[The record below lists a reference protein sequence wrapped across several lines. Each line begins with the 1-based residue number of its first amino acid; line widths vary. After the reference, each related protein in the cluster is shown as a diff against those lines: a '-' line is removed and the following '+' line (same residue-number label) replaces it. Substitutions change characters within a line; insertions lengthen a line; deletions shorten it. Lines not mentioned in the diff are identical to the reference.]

1 MKKMIKYMKLN
12 TLNFE
17 MILLVIVFIFPTLTL
32 NSEDYS
38 APIIQP
44 GMPGS
49 PSKILDAD
57 EATKISNT
65 SYISA
70 DVEFL
75 QGMIVHHEQAI
86 VMSNM
91 ADERTNNKTI
101 IDLAKRIDVSQ
112 EDEISFMESWLKQ
125 RNEYMNKMQD
135 KHHMHMGMVGMATPK
150 QLNDLRN
157 SNSTDFDRLFLQL
170 MITHHDGAL
179 EMVEELKKYPGNA
192 YDPVLNEFVSDLV
205 NDQGVEIERMNG
217 ILVSLSNDPRSGLAA
232 GLFIADEAIL
242 NMELITSL
250 RKPTGFFDPENPE
263 EKGSE
268 DLTEDNENK
277 TTAEISRSLR
287 SPMLSFANTDMAF
300 RDDIL
305 VAGSYHGFN
314 IYKLNKD
321 GIPNL
326 ISSVVCPG
334 GQGDVSIVNN
344 LLIMSVEENRSRI
357 DCGLEGVSRD
367 SSPDRF
373 RGIRIF
379 DISDL
384 STPKQVGAV
393 QTCRG
398 SHTHSVVSTSNNKI
412 IIYNS
417 GTGRVRDNE
426 ELTDCFGWDGGGT
439 SYFTI
444 DVIEIPIN
452 NPSESRIVKSP
463 AVFTDTET
471 GRVAGLWRGGDHG
484 DDTQDTQPTDQCHD
498 ITVFPSA
505 NIAAGAC
512 SGNGILFDIS
522 DPYNPKRLDVAT
534 DIGFAYWHSA
544 TFNNDG
550 TKVIF
555 TDEWGGGGRAR
566 CRAWDPLDWGADAIY
581 DIVDN
586 KLEFKSHYKM
596 PAPQLETENC
606 VAHNGS
612 IIPIPNKDI
621 FVQAWYQ
628 GGISI
633 IDFTDSSNPIEIA
646 YFDRGPILEDILIT
660 GGYWSTYYYDGFIY
674 GTEITRGLDVFKL
687 TPSEYLSK
695 DEILA
700 ASKAYPAI
708 GSRVFNPQQQ
718 VPMTWP
724 STYLN

>member
-17 MILLVIVFIFPTLTL
+17 MVLLVIVFIFPVLTL

-112 EDEISFMESWLKQ
+112 EDEINFMESWLKQ

-135 KHHMHMGMVGMATPK
+135 KHHMHMSMVGMATPK

-463 AVFTDTET
+463 AVFTDSET

>member
-17 MILLVIVFIFPTLTL
+17 MVLLVIVFIFPVLTL

-49 PSKILDAD
+49 PSKILNAE

-65 SYISA
+65 SYIIA

-86 VMSNM
+86 IMSNM

-112 EDEISFMESWLKQ
+112 EDEINFMESWLKQ
-125 RNEYMNKMQD
+125 RNEYMNKMKD
-135 KHHMHMGMVGMATPK
+135 KHHMHMSMVGMATPK
-150 QLNDLRN
+150 QLNDLQN

-250 RKPTGFFDPENPE
+250 KKPTGFFDPENPE

-384 STPKQVGAV
+384 SAPKQVGAV

-463 AVFTDTET
+463 AVFTDSET

-718 VPMTWP
+718 IPMTWP

>member
-17 MILLVIVFIFPTLTL
+17 MVLLVIIFIFPVLTL

-86 VMSNM
+86 IMSNM

-112 EDEISFMESWLKQ
+112 EDEINFMESWLKQ

-192 YDPVLNEFVSDLV
+192 YDPVLNEVVSDLV

-463 AVFTDTET
+463 AVFTDSET

-724 STYLN
+724 STYIN